1 MLRERGSSRKT
12 FAPVCS
18 SAFLSAFAF
27 LFSPAFVFAFAFA
40 CFCFAA
46 VDLLDHNSRR
56 GGWLALSVNLH
67 LFIKN
72 YIDVCIYIVNWSEII
87 LILMAQKTTPFVIMN
102 YIDIDIEGG
111 KTCYWGFL
119 LTSEWASERISACW
133 CTCCPECKTI
143 KIIMKFFIEILMVVY
158 SEKDDDDEDDVDY
171 YIIGAIRPS
180 VCHKSDYFRP
190 TIYLGPGRPS

>member
-1 MLRERGSSRKT
+1 MLRERGSSRKA

-72 YIDVCIYIVNWSEII
+72 YIDVCIYIVN
-87 LILMAQKTTPFVIMN
+87 
-102 YIDIDIEGG
+102 
-111 KTCYWGFL
+111 
-119 LTSEWASERISACW
+119 
-133 CTCCPECKTI
+133 
-143 KIIMKFFIEILMVVY
+143 
-158 SEKDDDDEDDVDY
+158 
-171 YIIGAIRPS
+171 
-180 VCHKSDYFRP
+180 
-190 TIYLGPGRPS
+190 